1 MYIHAVQNGLVHP
14 IDSSV
19 RCAWH
24 CGHPLELQAAECPLA
39 RTTPRLGCDALH
51 VVPVVLVLSVLG
63 LLLGVVAFVVIQLIQ
78 DSAPPAAF
86 ADNRSTAAFAD
97 NRSTLGL
104 MGLAGVGFG
113 VALPTWVLSRFDS
126 AADLLSAGA
135 PAGAPALFL
144 LPILLTLLTPL
155 GLATRALV
163 ASRRRSNQL
172 ASDTGAALKPPP
184 ASTSAPGPGAGGVA
198 LL

>member
-86 ADNRSTAAFAD
+86 AEAIAD

-144 LPILLTLLTPL
+144 LPIMLTLLTPL

-172 ASDTGAALKPPP
+172 ASDTGAALKVKPPP
-184 ASTSAPGPGAGGVA
+184 ASTGAGGVA

>member
-86 ADNRSTAAFAD
+86 AEAIAD

-135 PAGAPALFL
+135 PALFL
-144 LPILLTLLTPL
+144 LPIMLTLLTPL